1 MKFGLIST
9 QNTNIGDDFIR
20 QGIINVLLAKYAANC
35 ELLVVNKH
43 RPLDIYNNKASEL
56 FGKVFK
62 YMEHNRWLYRVSHT
76 SEAMTSKLFK
86 LFAPD
91 ILIDVNYVI
100 ECGMPV
106 LYPKCNQANWARIIW
121 PNAVFPRVNKIPF
134 TILAAGA
141 CYPWETRGQVL
152 DSFAASSD
160 GRYAQNL
167 VRHAHK
173 ITVRDA
179 LCQKLFKA
187 VGSDPALLPCTAF
200 LAGCHHLAD
209 QDDGIAYVNFMEGGG
224 HFEWGQNIDSMVWRQ
239 SFLEVLRR
247 LRTDLRVV
255 WIAHNEAEKTL
266 AQSLAKDDQVIMPRD
281 PMEYFSAT
289 NRGTVSLCNRL
300 HASVALAGMGIP
312 GVAIGTDTRLLM
324 VENLG
329 QHALY
334 VKDACDADYLYQKTM
349 DCIVNRNTKRENLL
363 KLSRDTLAVYA
374 DYI

>member
-1 MKFGLIST
+1 
-9 QNTNIGDDFIR
+9 
-20 QGIINVLLAKYAANC
+20 
-35 ELLVVNKH
+35 
-43 RPLDIYNNKASEL
+43 
-56 FGKVFK
+56 
-62 YMEHNRWLYRVSHT
+62 
-76 SEAMTSKLFK
+76 
-86 LFAPD
+86 
-91 ILIDVNYVI
+91 
-100 ECGMPV
+100 
-106 LYPKCNQANWARIIW
+106 
-121 PNAVFPRVNKIPF
+121 
-134 TILAAGA
+134 
-141 CYPWETRGQVL
+141 
-152 DSFAASSD
+152 
-160 GRYAQNL
+160 
-167 VRHAHK
+167 
-173 ITVRDA
+173 
-179 LCQKLFKA
+179 
-187 VGSDPALLPCTAF
+187 
-200 LAGCHHLAD
+200 
-209 QDDGIAYVNFMEGGG
+209 
-224 HFEWGQNIDSMVWRQ
+224 
-239 SFLEVLRR
+239 
-247 LRTDLRVV
+247 